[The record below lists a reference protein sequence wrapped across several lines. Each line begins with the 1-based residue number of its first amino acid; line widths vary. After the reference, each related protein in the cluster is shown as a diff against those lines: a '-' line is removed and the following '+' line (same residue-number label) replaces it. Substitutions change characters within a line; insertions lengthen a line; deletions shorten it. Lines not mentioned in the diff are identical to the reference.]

1 METKGTLNNNYRDY
15 EEVYQNNSKGMF
27 RTFLTWN
34 GRIRRLEYAIYFI
47 LSVFIASIAR
57 TMQRGALYSDD
68 DSQWWLWWF
77 IEMVVWVIL
86 IIEGIKR
93 SHDTG
98 SSGWY
103 ILIPFYGLVLLF
115 ENSEVGINKYGS
127 NPKRP
132 YGEQIDEMLKQK
144 EENNTSE
151 N

>member
-1 METKGTLNNNYRDY
+1 METNGTLNKDYRQY
-15 EEVYQNNSKGMF
+15 EEMYLNNSKGMF

-47 LSVFIASIAR
+47 LCMFINSIAR
-57 TMQRGALYSDD
+57 TMQLGVEYSGD

-77 IEMVVWVIL
+77 VEMVVWVIL

-103 ILIPFYGLVLLF
+103 ILIPFYGFILLF

-132 YGEQIDEMLKQK
+132 YDEQIDEMLKNK
-144 EENNTSE
+144 EENNSSE
-151 N
+151 D

>member
-1 METKGTLNNNYRDY
+1 METKGSLNNNYCEY
-15 EEVYQNNSKGMF
+15 EKEYLNNSKGMF
-27 RTFLTWN
+27 RTFLTWD
-34 GRIRRLEYAIYFI
+34 GRIRRLEYVIYFI
-47 LSVFIASIAR
+47 LSVFISSIAR
-57 TMQRGALYSDD
+57 TIQRSAMYSGD

-103 ILIPFYGLVLLF
+103 ILIPFYGLILLF
-115 ENSEVGINKYGS
+115 RNSEEGINKYGS

-132 YGEQIDEMLKQK
+132 YGEQIDEMLMQN
-144 EENNTSE
+144 EENKPSE
-151 N
+151 D